1 MIVCHCRVVNDAT
14 IREVIHAGA
23 RDRFEVAERCGAGGA
38 CGGCVPSVEEL
49 LADAAL
55 ALASP
60 IALRDH
66 QARRRIDAQP
76 TAIPA

>member
-23 RDRFEVAERCGAGGA
+23 RDCVEVAERCGAGGA

-49 LADAAL
+49 LADAAM

-60 IALRDH
+60 ITLRDRQALRREH
-66 QARRRIDAQP
+66 ERP
-76 TAIPA
+76 VAIPA